1 MNLQDSTFSFNAGI
15 LRLQYGLDKGACPSP
30 ANRCD
35 LTSKPHHANIQA
47 SVVGPYPII
56 VVGNSDAGE
65 VYLLL
70 GDSRGHITDTGCL
83 RPLISGAH
91 NQGGLDYAIEGI
103 GNMIWTQSV
112 LQTQLFGLQGNTDSS
127 GQQGETRKEMEMER
141 ESATNMLRKSN
152 EDPEMISKLSLNLR
166 SKKGSTLPT
175 FALKVQKETKGSNN
189 ASFRRHCEA
198 MVKMHKPVML
208 VLLET
213 RMGEH
218 KRLIEVL
225 NFESLILPAA
235 VGLCRGIVI
244 MWKKDILKLND
255 ISITMLSIHV
265 MFQVTTDDTNPWL
278 FYAIYASNDFAIRNN
293 LWKEL
298 TDLSKNTSSEWL
310 SRGIRQGHH
319 MSPYLFIICME
330 RLSRDINRKVDNK
343 SWYPIKTTNSGPKI
357 SHLFFVVDPTLFAR
371 ANILNCNA
379 IT

>member
-1 MNLQDSTFSFNAGI
+1 MQG
-15 LRLQYGLDKGACPSP
+15 RGPGLCHRG
-30 ANRCD
+30 NWEHD
-35 LTSKPHHANIQA
+35 LDTVGLADTTVWTARFPTTQLDELFDVPYTAKPHFLSEHTIA
-47 SVVGPYPII
+47 SENHEPHLCTVVP
-56 VVGNSDAGE
+56 
-65 VYLLL
+65 
-70 GDSRGHITDTGCL
+70 T
-83 RPLISGAH
+83 
-91 NQGGLDYAIEGI
+91 
-103 GNMIWTQSV
+103 
-112 LQTQLFGLQGNTDSS
+112 GNTDSS

>member
-1 MNLQDSTFSFNAGI
+1 
-15 LRLQYGLDKGACPSP
+15 
-30 ANRCD
+30 
-35 LTSKPHHANIQA
+35 
-47 SVVGPYPII
+47 
-56 VVGNSDAGE
+56 
-65 VYLLL
+65 
-70 GDSRGHITDTGCL
+70 
-83 RPLISGAH
+83 
-91 NQGGLDYAIEGI
+91 
-103 GNMIWTQSV
+103 
-112 LQTQLFGLQGNTDSS
+112 
-127 GQQGETRKEMEMER
+127 
-141 ESATNMLRKSN
+141 MLN
-152 EDPEMISKLSLNLR
+152 P
-166 SKKGSTLPT
+166 P
-175 FALKVQKETKGSNN
+175 KETPIMNFIIWNVRGSNN

-244 MWKKDILKLND
+244 MWKKDSLKLND
-255 ISITMLSIHV
+255 ISITTPSIHV

-298 TDLSKNTSSEWL
+298 TDLSKNTSSDWV

-357 SHLFFVVDPTLFAR
+357 SHLFFVDDPTLFAR
-371 ANILNCNA
+371 ANILNCNT
-379 IT
+379 ITQTLQDFCLKSGQSINHNKSKVVFSSNCTPPECPSLLKPS